1 MKKIIL
7 SIAILVSVNSYSQNL
22 DTVRVSLTL
31 RAQDWAW
38 GVGKYGA
45 GTDSI
50 SRVRIR
56 AVRTA
61 MLAANPAS
69 WTTNVTINNVPG
81 VVVMYLYN
89 SFVYAPFSEVLQ
101 MGNTTAERTTI
112 YTNIRAI
119 NNSALQYY
127 IGSTDG
133 SFPAQFINT
142 RNVGKS
148 IVLDN

>member
-1 MKKIIL
+1 MKKLIL
-7 SIAILVSVNSYSQNL
+7 SIAILISVNSYSQNL
-22 DTVRVSLTL
+22 DTVSVSLTL
-31 RAQDWAW
+31 RSQDWAW

-45 GTDSI
+45 GNDSI
-50 SRVRIR
+50 SRARIR
-56 AVRTA
+56 AIRTA
-61 MLAANPAS
+61 IIAANPAT
-69 WTTNVTINNVPG
+69 WTTNVTITVPG

-101 MGNTTAERTTI
+101 MGNNTAERTTI

-119 NNSALQYY
+119 NNTALQYH
-127 IGSTDG
+127 IGLTDG

-142 RNVGKS
+142 RNAGKS